1 MIKNTAMLKN
11 AGKFV
16 QHVVPGVARP
26 LHILWNQVI
35 GFFFLV
41 LAALSIPSAIR
52 DFRDPANQPRL
63 ILIIPFILIMTGFG
77 ISSFWKARKV
87 ARVQRAR

>member
-1 MIKNTAMLKN
+1 MLKN

-16 QHVVPGVARP
+16 QHVVPGVVRP
-26 LHILWNQVI
+26 LHVLWNQVI

-41 LAALSIPSAIR
+41 LAGITIPSAIR
-52 DFRDPANQPRL
+52 EIQDPQAHPRL
-63 ILIIPFILIMTGFG
+63 VLTVPFILIMGGFG

-87 ARVQRAR
+87 SRSQRQRSTP